1 MSAPNAVFMS
11 ASPNHSPKHFL
22 RYFFEEDKI
31 PEPIKTDVH
40 DCMEK
45 FPYLLSNK
53 YYEATINLCLAHEKN
68 LVGADFA
75 ESVEA
80 VILHFD
86 STSTHGLKNAEDWLP
101 FVQAWEP
108 SVCILSCG
116 SCSSENVVS
125 GITRLRA
132 QEWCIEH
139 GFELVELEPNAGSD
153 DDDDENV
160 PFGNARGPGR
170 ILAALNAHTWSNL
183 VLKEEPDAR
192 TSASNRLKE
201 SVSSPP
207 KEDEEEGGES
217 FEDLFQNF
225 AAMKAKC
232 DSLSSD
238 ERKKYAEEIAVA
250 FWRAMSGDEEEVT
263 GLDSEP
269 ET

>member
-125 GITRLRA
+125 GISRLR
-132 QEWCIEH
+132 
-139 GFELVELEPNAGSD
+139 GRVLTTYLVPKLDQLNLGLRPSLLLLD

-183 VLKEEPDAR
+183 VLKEE
-192 TSASNRLKE
+192 S
-201 SVSSPP
+201 
-207 KEDEEEGGES
+207 EDEEEGGES